1 MAVAL
6 GSLVSCRLQGRD
18 VGTLEAV
25 LKAYHMDMDPMNWG
39 ITKEIFTDAW
49 MRAADTRKDRYTV
62 LNEAALSEEFLGR
75 IYDKLRAGK

>member
-6 GSLVSCRLQGRD
+6 GSLVSCRLQGQD
-18 VGTLEAV
+18 LGKLETV
-25 LKAYHMDMDPMNWG
+25 IRAYHMDMDPMNWG

-62 LNEAALSEEFLGR
+62 LNEVALTEERLDG
-75 IYDKLRAGK
+75 IYEELRREQ